1 MMALTAIRVEVKDY
15 VATVTID
22 RPPVNAM
29 SPEMVQELIAAFD
42 SFSDRDDVRAVILTA
57 AGTVFCAGADIKS
70 RVGKTFEPGERWSYN
85 RSMRELP
92 LSIMEC
98 KKPVIAA
105 INGPA
110 IGGGAAVV
118 ACCDI
123 LLASERAE
131 LVLNEINVGLLG
143 GMRHA
148 MRLFSQSRLRRMAFT
163 GYRVS
168 GAELYRTGVCEACV
182 PPDELLPAAL
192 AIANEIAEKS
202 PVAVRLAKLAINTVE
217 EMSLRDGYRFEQ
229 EMTASLAQYDDSK
242 EAMRAFLERRKG
254 NFTGR

>member
-1 MMALTAIRVEVKDY
+1 MEFVAVRLDVKDY
-15 VATVTID
+15 IATVTID

-29 SPEMVQELIAAFD
+29 SSEMVAELIAIFD
-42 SFSDRDDVRAVILTA
+42 SLSDRDDVRVAILTA
-57 AGTVFCAGADIKS
+57 AGKVFCAGADIKA
-70 RVGKTFEPGERWSYN
+70 RVNKTFEAGDRWSHN

-110 IGGGAAVV
+110 VGGGV
-118 ACCDI
+118 AIVTCCDI
-123 LLASERAE
+123 LIASERAE

-148 MRLFSQSRLRRMAFT
+148 MRLFSQSRLRRMAYT
-163 GYRVS
+163 GYRVT

-182 PPDELLPAAL
+182 PQEELMSAAL
-192 AIANEIAEKS
+192 AIATEIAGKS

-229 EMTASLAQYDDSK
+229 EMTASLSQYDDSK

-254 NFTGR
+254 SFTGR